1 MDFSR
6 FDEQVNLDQL
16 KADAAEVAKNGMG
29 DYPEIEDGTY
39 IGIFEKLELG
49 ETKDHRPM
57 FKAMFRITEGE
68 HKRSCLFMNRVIY
81 GTKNDGSMIGSVS
94 GFLSKLEAED
104 EDGNPIDTLFESYEQ
119 FNEMIMDVAE
129 AIDDMGLEYEIE
141 YKKDAFNNIS
151 INEVFDAE

>member
-1 MDFSR
+1 MDFSK

-16 KADAAEVAKNGMG
+16 KADAAEAAKNGMG

-104 EDGNPIDTLFESYEQ
+104 EDRNPIDTSFESYEQ

>member
-1 MDFSR
+1 MDFSK

-16 KADAAEVAKNGMG
+16 KADAAEAAKNGMG

-68 HKRSCLFMNRVIY
+68 HEKSCLFMNRVIY
-81 GTKNDGSMIGSVS
+81 GTKNDGSMIGNVS

-104 EDGNPIDTLFESYEQ
+104 EDGNPIDTSFESYEQ